1 MAVHS
6 IIRDLTFFVG
16 TWAIPKGFS
25 ETYYLAAG
33 NSTSCSV
40 QAFFAEASLG
50 VFTYVGAICMC
61 SYCAVKHD
69 YKEESYERFEKIS
82 HVLCSLIPVFLALI
96 LVSTGLEAPDGVG
109 QCYAPVSSEACFEEE
124 MRIQY
129 GIYTRSDYCT
139 NQSLNRDI
147 KTGVFLIQYIV
158 PIVSCT
164 VSFVAIF
171 AMGAVE
177 IRKRRTN
184 KLLLGK
190 RQYIEV
196 ARKNKSKQNFILA
209 CSHLV
214 ITFGTNSMYRASL
227 NYGNS
232 TETFTFTLLGIL
244 LTTLNGFFNA
254 ILYLCVKNR
263 KSDDATSSMLLS
275 KHSIRKSIRS
285 VENVSYVSH
294 GYRPKKFTSYR
305 TVVHTS
311 TQELGI
317 YCGSED
323 DCDDDDNY
331 GDYGNG
337 ACGGCF
343 SLERPSSTNEGLVS
357 FRDPIESPMEDPAE
371 ADHHVVDPSPC
382 KGSAHDDN
390 DVECVDIFKSC
401 HSHESHDGSKE
412 EQNFI
417 KESES
422 FDA

>member
-1 MAVHS
+1 VHS

-16 TWAIPKGFS
+16 TWAVPKGFS
-25 ETYYLAAG
+25 ETYHLAAG

-50 VFTYVGAICMC
+50 LFAYVGAICMC

-82 HVLCSLIPVFLALI
+82 HTLCSLIPLFLALI

-109 QCYAPVSSEACFEEE
+109 QCSAPVASEACFEEE

-129 GIYTRSDYCT
+129 GIYTRGDYCT
-139 NQSLNRDI
+139 NETLNRDI

-164 VSFVAIF
+164 VSFGAIF
-171 AMGAVE
+171 AMGVVE

-184 KLLLGK
+184 RLLLGK
-190 RQYIEV
+190 RQYIEA

-214 ITFGTNSMYRASL
+214 ITFGIHIIYRTSL

-263 KSDDATSSMLLS
+263 KSDDANSSMLLS

-311 TQELGI
+311 TQDFGI

-323 DCDDDDNY
+323 DCDDGDDV
-331 GDYGNG
+331 
-337 ACGGCF
+337 CGGCYR
-343 SLERPSSTNEGLVS
+343 SEQASSTNEGLVS
-357 FRDPIESPMEDPAE
+357 FRDPIEVPMEDPA
-371 ADHHVVDPSPC
+371 DHHVDPSPC
-382 KGSAHDDN
+382 KGSAQDDN
-390 DVECVDIFKSC
+390 DVKCVDIFKSC
-401 HSHESHDGSKE
+401 HSHESPDSKE
-412 EQNFI
+412 GQNFI

>member
-1 MAVHS
+1 
-6 IIRDLTFFVG
+6 
-16 TWAIPKGFS
+16 
-25 ETYYLAAG
+25 
-33 NSTSCSV
+33 
-40 QAFFAEASLG
+40 
-50 VFTYVGAICMC
+50 
-61 SYCAVKHD
+61 
-69 YKEESYERFEKIS
+69 
-82 HVLCSLIPVFLALI
+82 
-96 LVSTGLEAPDGVG
+96 
-109 QCYAPVSSEACFEEE
+109 
-124 MRIQY
+124 
-129 GIYTRSDYCT
+129 
-139 NQSLNRDI
+139 
-147 KTGVFLIQYIV
+147 
-158 PIVSCT
+158 
-164 VSFVAIF
+164 
-171 AMGAVE
+171 MGAVE

-311 TQELGI
+311 TQDFGI

-323 DCDDDDNY
+323 DCDDDD
-331 GDYGNG
+331 DYGG
-337 ACGGCF
+337 HGDGVYGGCYR
-343 SLERPSSTNEGLVS
+343 SEQASSTNDGLVS
-357 FRDPIESPMEDPAE
+357 FRDPIESSMEDPA
-371 ADHHVVDPSPC
+371 DHHADRSPC
-382 KGSAHDDN
+382 KGPAKDDDN
-390 DVECVDIFKSC
+390 IECVDIFKSC
-401 HSHESHDGSKE
+401 HSHESPDPKE
-412 EQNFI
+412 GQDFI